1 MTRSIYILCDDC
13 HKEYCV
19 SVINKNK
26 GFRQTS
32 YLAEAEFVF
41 QHGELSAFQK
51 NQLEL
56 ARQSGKIILSQADIS
71 KKLPQHGLCPKEWNF
86 DIEL

>member
-1 MTRSIYILCDDC
+1 MARSIYILCDDC

-41 QHGELSAFQK
+41 QHGELSAFQ
-51 NQLEL
+51 
-56 ARQSGKIILSQADIS
+56 SGKIILSQADIS

>member
-1 MTRSIYILCDDC
+1 MARSIYILCDDC

-32 YLAEAEFVF
+32 YLAEAEFEITVVF
-41 QHGELSAFQK
+41 FV
-51 NQLEL
+51 
-56 ARQSGKIILSQADIS
+56 SGMIFSSFFLL
-71 KKLPQHGLCPKEWNF
+71 KKK
-86 DIEL
+86 